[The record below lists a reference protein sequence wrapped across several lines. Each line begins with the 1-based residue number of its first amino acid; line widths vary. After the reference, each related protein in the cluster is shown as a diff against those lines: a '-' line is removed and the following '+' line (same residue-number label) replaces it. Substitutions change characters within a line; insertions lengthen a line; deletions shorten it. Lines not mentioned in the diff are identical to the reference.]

1 MSLRFARRVLIACM
15 AILPLSASAA
25 FGDGLK
31 TLAGGLGT
39 TLGTLGG
46 GFGTTLGNLGGGLQ
60 LTLTHLGLK
69 YLEPTDG
76 TSSFEEDVVWQG
88 VTRRVLYIIPN
99 MQTET
104 LAPAVVVLHYH
115 YGTPEVMANLIEAG
129 RLAAE
134 HGAWVILPEAD
145 REWQE
150 DPEKI
155 GGTDDV
161 GFLAKLI
168 TTATTLRPI
177 DPKRVYLTGMS
188 NGGFMAERMA
198 CARSDLIAGTAIV
211 AATLRKS
218 ESAICAPT
226 RPIPMA
232 IMLGSKDTRITPQA
246 NLDLGLLT
254 GQKAFARF
262 AALNGCDANKT
273 LSSQMPNTANDG
285 TVTTLQEAGGCAVG
299 SGVRYYAIDGG
310 GHTWPQGNYTG
321 VSLLGKV
328 AEDFNAT
335 DEIWDFFTSLP
346 QP

>member
-1 MSLRFARRVLIACM
+1 MSLRFARRLLIACLAM
-15 AILPLSASAA
+15 LPLSASAA

-46 GFGTTLGNLGGGLQ
+46 GLGTTLGNLGDGLQ
-60 LTLTHLGLK
+60 LTLAHLSHK
-69 YLEPTDG
+69 YLEPTEG

-88 VTRRVLYIIPN
+88 VTRRVLYIMPN
-99 MQTET
+99 AQTET

-134 HGAWVILPEAD
+134 HGAWVILPAAD

-150 DPEKI
+150 NPDKT

-161 GFLAKLI
+161 GFLAKVI

-198 CARSDLIAGTAIV
+198 CVRSDLIAGTAIV

-218 ESAICAPT
+218 ESAICTPT
-226 RPIPMA
+226 RPIPMT
-232 IMLGSKDTRITPQA
+232 IMLGSKDTRIMPQA

-254 GQKAFARF
+254 GEKAFVRF
-262 AALNGCDANKT
+262 AALNGCNPAQT
-273 LSSQMPNTANDG
+273 LSSQMPDIASDG
-285 TVTTLQEAGGCAVG
+285 TVTTLQEAGGCAAG
-299 SGVRYYAIDGG
+299 GAVRYYAIDGG

-328 AEDFNAT
+328 AKDFNAT
-335 DEIWDFFTSLP
+335 DEIWDFFASL
-346 QP
+346 Q